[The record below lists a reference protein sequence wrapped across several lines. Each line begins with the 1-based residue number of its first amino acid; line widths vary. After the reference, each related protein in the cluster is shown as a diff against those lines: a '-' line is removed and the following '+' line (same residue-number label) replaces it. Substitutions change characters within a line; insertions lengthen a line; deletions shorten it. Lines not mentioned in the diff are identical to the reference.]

1 MKGWNDEM
9 RKMIGKRMLCLL
21 LAAVML
27 MAGCGKQE
35 SIQGQSNED
44 NSNEQQS
51 TMGRYVETETDLPEQ
66 MKDIIS
72 FYQVSDR
79 KLAIVDR
86 QGKILLSED
95 NGTTWE
101 SHNSPRIQEK
111 MPRSYIMDIKMDSKG
126 TTGIIYMEN
135 SGEGE
140 EAARIYIKCFFAMCT
155 SFAG

>member
-44 NSNEQQS
+44 NSNEQQT

-72 FYQVSDR
+72 FYQISD
-79 KLAIVDR
+79 
-86 QGKILLSED
+86 G
-95 NGTTWE
+95 N
-101 SHNSPRIQEK
+101 
-111 MPRSYIMDIKMDSKG
+111 
-126 TTGIIYMEN
+126 
-135 SGEGE
+135 
-140 EAARIYIKCFFAMCT
+140 
-155 SFAG
+155 